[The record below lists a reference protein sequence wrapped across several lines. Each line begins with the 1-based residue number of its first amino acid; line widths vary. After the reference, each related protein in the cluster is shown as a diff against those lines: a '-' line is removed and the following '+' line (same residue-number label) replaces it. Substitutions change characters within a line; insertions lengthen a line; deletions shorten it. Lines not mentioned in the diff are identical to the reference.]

1 LFERS
6 GWIAAAEP
14 AERRAG
20 RLESDGGL
28 EEIMALEKG
37 YLLYGRYRIESVLGR
52 GGMGSV
58 YRAQDENLGIWV
70 AVKENLFTTEDYA
83 RQFRREA
90 TILASLRH
98 ANLPRVTDHFVIAG
112 QGQYLVMDYIDGDD
126 LRSRI
131 EKGNLP
137 SERLVVDWA
146 RQICDA
152 LNYLHNRQPPV
163 VHRDI
168 KPGNIR
174 ITSDGR
180 AVLVDFGLARLME
193 GPTTT
198 TGAKAMT
205 PGYSPPEQYGASRT
219 DSRTD
224 IYALAATLYTLLTG
238 AMPEDGLERALGQR
252 TLTPIRTRNP
262 KVSAGVG
269 AAIEKALEVLPE
281 NRFQVISEFQK
292 ALTLAAPAGPPTA
305 TVSAA
310 LKPSPTAPA
319 APSKSQPAV
328 KIKKPAAPP
337 PQKPQPKGFPW
348 GCALSGLFVLILLIA
363 AGVLFAF
370 RGNEILAMIES
381 LSKGTPPA
389 VALAATDTPLLPT
402 FTVTATEPP
411 TITPPH
417 STDTPTPTET
427 ATSII
432 TPTGMA
438 ASIAFVSDRTGIPQI
453 FTMELDGQNLQ
464 QLTNESEGACQP
476 DWSPDGTLLIFTS
489 PCKSIDG
496 PFDKTSIFRI
506 NADGSGRTSLTKVPG
521 GDYDPA
527 WSPGGKQILVTS
539 RQDGR
544 QHIYLMDANG
554 DNRVLVSSTPGAIE
568 YQARWSPKGDS
579 MVFVTMAGSLPIIF
593 TGGLDSKNPWR
604 QEFSTVTYTT
614 MSPDWSIN
622 DYIIYVLGSR
632 GQVVI
637 CPLTS
642 RFTCQKSE
650 LSPPYQGTT
659 VARFSPDGQWV
670 LFDMNVKNN
679 RDIYLL
685 PIVGSTEPRRITTDR
700 TLETDPAW
708 RPIPKGS

>member
-1 LFERS
+1 
-6 GWIAAAEP
+6 
-14 AERRAG
+14 
-20 RLESDGGL
+20 
-28 EEIMALEKG
+28 MALEKG
-37 YLLYGRYRIESVLGR
+37 YLLYGRYRIELVLGR

-58 YRAQDENLGIWV
+58 YKALDENLGIPV
-70 AVKENLFTTEDYA
+70 AVKENLFTTEEYA

-98 ANLPRVTDHFVIAG
+98 SNLPRVTDHFVIAG

-137 SERLVVDWA
+137 SERLTVDWA

-174 ITSDGR
+174 ITSEGR
-180 AVLVDFGLARLME
+180 AVLVDFGLARLLE

-224 IYALAATLYTLLTG
+224 IYALAATMYTLLTG

-262 KVSAGVG
+262 KISPGVA

-281 NRFQVISEFQK
+281 NRFQIISDFQK
-292 ALTLAAPAGPPTA
+292 ALHQALPTGPLPAA
-305 TVSAA
+305 
-310 LKPSPTAPA
+310 A
-319 APSKSQPAV
+319 APSKPATA
-328 KIKKPAAPP
+328 AAPP
-337 PQKPQPKGFPW
+337 KPPATGSAAPAKGPAPKPKKSAATVSRNPQKGFPW
-348 GCALSGLFVLILLIA
+348 GCALSGLFVVILLIA
-363 AGVLFAF
+363 GGILFAV
-370 RGNEILAMIES
+370 RGEEILSLIES
-381 LSKGTPPA
+381 ISKGTPPA
-389 VALAATDTPLLPT
+389 VAVAETPTPELSE
-402 FTVTATEPP
+402 FTVTATEASSP
-411 TITPPH
+411 TSELP
-417 STDTPTPTET
+417 TDTPEPT
-427 ATSII
+427 ATA
-432 TPTGMA
+432 TPVLTPQGRA
-438 ASIAFVSDRTGIPQI
+438 QSIAFVSDRNEGIPQI
-453 FTMELDGQNLQ
+453 FTMDLNGENLE
-464 QLTNESEGACQP
+464 QLTNEPEGACQP
-476 DWSPDGTLLIFTS
+476 DWSPDGKQLLFTS
-489 PCKSIDG
+489 PCKSADG
-496 PFDKTSIFRI
+496 SQSGGYVKTSIFRI

-527 WSPGGKQILVTS
+527 WSPDGTTILVTS
-539 RQDGR
+539 LQDGR

-554 DNRVLVSSTPGAIE
+554 DNRKLISSTAGAID
-568 YQARWSPKGDS
+568 YQARWSPDGKRII
-579 MVFVTMAGSLPIIF
+579 FVTMAGSLPIVF
-593 TGGLDSKNPWR
+593 TGSLDPQQPRR
-604 QEFSTVTYTT
+604 QEFSAVPYTT
-614 MSPDWSIN
+614 MSPDWSVN
-622 DYIIYVLGSR
+622 NYIIYVLGSR

-637 CPLTS
+637 CPVDA
-642 RFTCQKSE
+642 RFTCQKNE
-650 LSPPYQGTT
+650 LSPAYNGTT

-685 PIVGSTEPRRITTDR
+685 PIVGGSEPHRITIDR
-700 TLETDPAW
+700 TMETDPAW
-708 RPIPKGS
+708 RPMPSES

>member
-1 LFERS
+1 
-6 GWIAAAEP
+6 
-14 AERRAG
+14 
-20 RLESDGGL
+20 
-28 EEIMALEKG
+28 MALEKG
-37 YLLYGRYRIESVLGR
+37 YLLYGRYRIDLVLGR

-58 YRAQDENLGIWV
+58 YKALDENLGIPV
-70 AVKENLFTTEDYA
+70 AVKENLFTTEEYA

-98 ANLPRVTDHFVIAG
+98 SNLPRVTDHFVIAG

-137 SERLVVDWA
+137 NERLTVDWA

-152 LNYLHNRQPPV
+152 LHYLHNRQPPV

-174 ITSDGR
+174 ITSEGR
-180 AVLVDFGLARLME
+180 AVLVDFGLARLLE

-224 IYALAATLYTLLTG
+224 IYALSATMYTLLTG

-252 TLTPIRTRNP
+252 TLTPIRTRNSR
-262 KVSAGVG
+262 VSPGVA

-281 NRFQVISEFQK
+281 NRFQTIGEFQK
-292 ALTLAAPAGPPTA
+292 ALHQALPTGPLPS
-305 TVSAA
+305 TVSAPP
-310 LKPSPTAPA
+310 KPSTASAPPKPPISTASA
-319 APSKSQPAV
+319 ASAKSPPV
-328 KIKKPAAPP
+328 KPKKAAAPP
-337 PQKPQPKGFPW
+337 ERQSQKGFPW

-363 AGVLFAF
+363 AGILFAF
-370 RGNEILAMIES
+370 RGPEILAMIRS
-381 LSKGTPPA
+381 ISQGTPPVIA
-389 VALAATDTPLLPT
+389 GAQTETALIPT
-402 FTVTATEPP
+402 FTVTATEAP
-411 TITPPH
+411 TQTPERG
-417 STDTPTPTET
+417 TDTPEPTET
-427 ATSII
+427 ATENI
-432 TPTGMA
+432 TPEGRA
-438 ASIAFVSDRTGIPQI
+438 RSIAFVSDRKDGIPQI
-453 FTMELDGQNLQ
+453 FTMNLNGDNLQ
-464 QLTNESEGACQP
+464 QLTDEPEGACQP
-476 DWSPDGTLLIFTS
+476 DWSPDGEKLLFTS

-496 PFDKTSIFRI
+496 SFIKTSIFRI

-527 WSPGGKQILVTS
+527 WSPDGKSILVTS
-539 RQDGR
+539 LQDGR

-554 DNRVLVSSTPGAIE
+554 DKRILISSTPGAVDF
-568 YQARWSPKGDS
+568 QARWAPTGDRII
-579 MVFVTMAGSLPIIF
+579 FVTMAGSLPLIF
-593 TGGLDSKNPWR
+593 TGGIDPQNAWR
-604 QEFSTVTYTT
+604 TEFSTVSYTT
-614 MSPDWSIN
+614 MSPDWSVN
-622 DYIIYVLGSR
+622 NYIIYVLGSR

-637 CPLTS
+637 CPVDS
-642 RFTCQKSE
+642 RFTCQKNE
-650 LSPPYQGTT
+650 LSPAYNGTT

-670 LFDMNVKNN
+670 MFDMNVKNN

-685 PIVGSTEPRRITTDR
+685 PIVGAQEPRRITADR
-700 TLETDPAW
+700 SIETDPAW
-708 RPIPKGS
+708 RPIPSES

>member
-1 LFERS
+1 
-6 GWIAAAEP
+6 
-14 AERRAG
+14 
-20 RLESDGGL
+20 
-28 EEIMALEKG
+28 MALEKG
-37 YLLYGRYRIESVLGR
+37 YLLYGRYRIETVLGR

-58 YRAQDENLGIWV
+58 YKALDENLGIAV
-70 AVKENLFTTEDYA
+70 AVKENLFTTEEYA

-90 TILASLRH
+90 TILAGLRH
-98 ANLPRVTDHFVIAG
+98 SNLPRVTDHFVIAG

-137 SERLVVDWA
+137 NERLAADWA

-180 AVLVDFGLARLME
+180 AVLVDFGLARLLE

-262 KVSAGVG
+262 KISIGV
-269 AAIEKALEVLPE
+269 ASAIERALEVLPE
-281 NRFQVISEFQK
+281 NRYQTILEFQK
-292 ALTLAAPAGPPTA
+292 ALTLAVPPAPQTA
-305 TVSAA
+305 TVSAPA
-310 LKPSPTAPA
+310 KPPATAIVPPK
-319 APSKSQPAV
+319 APPP
-328 KIKKPAAPP
+328 KIKKPAAPAAP
-337 PQKPQPKGFPW
+337 PLHRGFPW
-348 GCALSGLFVLILLIA
+348 GCALSGLFVLILFIAGGLLFGNDIRAVLQSITQGTPPLIA
-363 AGVLFAF
+363 AEAS
-370 RGNEILAMIES
+370 N
-381 LSKGTPPA
+381 
-389 VALAATDTPLLPT
+389 TPLLPT
-402 FTVTATEPP
+402 YTVTATTSSTEPP
-411 TITPPH
+411 LVA
-417 STDTPTPTET
+417 TDTPEPSPTET
-427 ATSII
+427 PNV
-432 TPTGMA
+432 TPEGRA
-438 ASIAFVSDRTGIPQI
+438 RSIAFVSDRSGIPQI
-453 FTMELDGQNLQ
+453 YMMDLDGKNLQ
-464 QLTNESEGACQP
+464 QLTDEPEGACQP
-476 DWSPDGTLLIFTS
+476 DWSPDGSQLLFTS
-489 PCKSIDG
+489 PCASING
-496 PFDKTSIFRI
+496 SFVNVSIFRI

-527 WSPGGKQILVTS
+527 WSPDGKNILVTS
-539 RQDGR
+539 LADNGR

-554 DNRVLVSSTPGAIE
+554 DNRRLVSSTTGAVD
-568 YQARWSPKGDS
+568 YQARWAPDGKR
-579 MVFVTMAGSLPIIF
+579 MVFVTMAGSQSIIF
-593 TGGLDSKNPWR
+593 TGGLDATDLWR
-604 QEFSTVTYTT
+604 QEFSTVVYSTL
-614 MSPDWSIN
+614 SPDWSVN
-622 DYIIYVLGSR
+622 NYIIYVLGSR

-637 CPLTS
+637 CPLDS
-642 RFTCQKSE
+642 RFACQKNE
-650 LSPPYQGTT
+650 LTPAYNGTT

-670 LFDMNVKNN
+670 LFDMVVKTN

-685 PIVGSTEPRRITTDR
+685 PIVGSREPRRITSDR
-700 TLETDPAW
+700 SNETDPAW
-708 RPIPKGS
+708 RPIPAAK